1 MNNIPNGNFLQVINS
16 AKERSIGGM
25 SDSRVM
31 RELYT
36 IKKMRLCYR
45 LQGRI
50 TEHCYAHRPPSGDQ
64 KIRPVTVDQVAALPL
79 GSLSP
84 VLICVQ
90 LDDIVLM
97 FDILPVKDDCLSA

>member
-1 MNNIPNGNFLQVINS
+1 MNNIPNGNFLQIINS
-16 AKERSIGGM
+16 ATESSISGM
-25 SDSRVM
+25 SDFRVM

-36 IKKMRLCYR
+36 IKKLRLCYR
-45 LQGRI
+45 LQCCI
-50 TEHCYAHRPPSGDQ
+50 TEHCYAHQPPRGDQ

-90 LDDIVLM
+90 LDDIVWM
-97 FDILPVKDDCLSA
+97 FDILGVKDDCLTA